1 MRRADRLFQIIQLLR
16 TSKRVRTAK
25 WLANALEVSERTI
38 YRDIQDLACSGVP
51 IDGEAGIGYMLR
63 NSYDLPP
70 LMFNKEELAA
80 LTLGAQLVNSCTDS
94 KLAAAAT
101 QALSKIN
108 VVVPNALKTSSQDP
122 YMFSPFSHISN
133 QVANTLAELR
143 SSIEQSYKIRL
154 DYCRADKEKSRRTI
168 RPLGLFFWGEV
179 WTLAA
184 WCELRTEFRNF
195 RLDRISQIKI
205 KEEYKQTPGY
215 TLSDYFSAI
224 YEEHKNFQSN

>member
-1 MRRADRLFQIIQLLR
+1 MRRTDRLFQIIQLLR

-25 WLANALEVSERTI
+25 WLASELEVSERTI

-51 IDGEAGIGYMLR
+51 IDGEAGVGYILR
-63 NSYDLPP
+63 KSYDLPP

-101 QALSKIN
+101 QALGKIN
-108 VVVPNALKTSSQDP
+108 IVLPNALKTSSQEP
-122 YMFSPFSHISN
+122 YMFSPFSRISN
-133 QVANTLAELR
+133 HVADTLANLR
-143 SSIEQSYKIRL
+143 QSIEQRYKIEF
-154 DYCRADKEKSRRTI
+154 DYCRADKQKSNRTV

-184 WCELRTEFRNF
+184 WCELRTEFRSF
-195 RLDRISQIKI
+195 RLDRMSKIEI
-205 KEEYKQTPGY
+205 KEEYTLTPGY
-215 TLSDYFSAI
+215 TLSDYFSAMV
-224 YEEHKNFQSN
+224 EKKKC